1 MLMKIFGVIDVLAG
15 VFLLVSLKPVFTFF
29 AIYLIAKAV
38 IFSLMGLN
46 IGSFIDFFTGIIFA
60 LSLFLVLPHFLA
72 VIFGLLVI
80 QKGIFS
86 MF

>member
-1 MLMKIFGVIDVLAG
+1 MFIKLLGVVDVLAG
-15 VFLLVSLKPVFTFF
+15 IFLLIALKPVFTVF

-46 IGSFIDFFTGIIFA
+46 IGSFIDIFTGIVFA

-72 VIFGLLVI
+72 VIFGLLMI

-86 MF
+86 CF